1 MNHQQA
7 IPLNSF
13 SLERAI
19 NYQPL
24 TVSLGQQVTEVVTL
38 MEKTGQD
45 CALVQENQQLVG
57 ILAEKELVKL
67 AAGGTALTEVSL
79 ASVMTQN
86 PLAISVSQL
95 QDWVRVTSLW
105 QERQITHLP
114 IVDDENRPVG
124 IKAQTTR
131 ARIRGLFFALC

>member
-1 MNHQQA
+1 MNHPQA
-7 IPLNSF
+7 IPLNSC

-19 NYQPL
+19 NHQPL

-38 MEKTGQD
+38 MEETGQD

-57 ILAEKELVKL
+57 ILTEKELVKL
-67 AAGGTALTEVSL
+67 AVRGTPLAEVSL
-79 ASVMTQN
+79 ASVITQN
-86 PLAISVSQL
+86 PLAISVRQL
-95 QDWVRVTSLW
+95 QDWVGVTSFW
-105 QERQITHLP
+105 QEKQISHLP

-131 ARIRGLFFALC
+131 ARVRGLFFALC